1 MKKKCII
8 YVEKN
13 KIVFV
18 DGCRTPFLR
27 SGTEYLNLM
36 SYELG
41 QFAIKGL
48 LQKTG
53 LDPNFVDQ
61 VIMGTVISNV
71 KTSNV
76 ARESALASGIQIKY
90 IVKLYHKLA
99 YLQIEQFVMV

>member
-1 MKKKCII
+1 MQCEINEKKR
-8 YVEKN
+8 VLFMLEKN

-53 LDPNFVDQ
+53 LDPNFVD
-61 VIMGTVISNV
+61 
-71 KTSNV
+71 
-76 ARESALASGIQIKY
+76 
-90 IVKLYHKLA
+90 
-99 YLQIEQFVMV
+99 